1 VALSYYVYYRIEP
14 RREADARARAEALL
28 AAVAHEH
35 GVPGRLL
42 RKRDEPALWME
53 VYEGVSDAAGF
64 EAALERACAASGIVE
79 VLLQGSVR
87 RTECFQ
93 TQCA

>member
-1 VALSYYVYYRIEP
+1 MPLSYYVYYRIEP
-14 RREADARARAEALL
+14 RREADARARVEVLL
-28 AAVAHEH
+28 AGVAHEQ
-35 GVPGRLL
+35 GVNGRLL

-64 EAALERACAASGIVE
+64 EAALERACAGSGIAE
-79 VLLQGSVR
+79 VLLPGSAR
-87 RTECFQ
+87 KTECFQ